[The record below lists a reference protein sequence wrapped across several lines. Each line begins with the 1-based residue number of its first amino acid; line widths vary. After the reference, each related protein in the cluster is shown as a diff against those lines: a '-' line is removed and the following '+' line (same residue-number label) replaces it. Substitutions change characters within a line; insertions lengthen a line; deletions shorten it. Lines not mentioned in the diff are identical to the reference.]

1 MSTKIGWVHSIRDH
15 KHIVF
20 VQLWM
25 PNAPCGGQYL
35 QCVISRKGLGDER
48 WREDRPKITMQACLK
63 LTGIIVK
70 STKSHT
76 GGEELQVESI
86 VLLGVGD
93 GDFRSELNIESETP
107 ILLHKRHML
116 HWAGRLDPDLP
127 FSTFPAANTVREC
140 MRLRDRLHG
149 KIYETYSS
157 LGFLKVDPP
166 TITQIQTEGGSTLF
180 KIDYYGQPAFLTQ
193 SSQLYLES
201 VLPGYGNVWCLE
213 SSYRAEKSSTTRH
226 LAEYKHLEAELIID
240 SLSEL
245 MAHLKLVLSKL
256 YSSVGLDVPEFHTIT
271 HADAIQELNE
281 IGFLDPHGQQYG
293 AQSDLNDKAEMQLL
307 ERHNCPIFVTHFP
320 AGIKAFYMKRKDGDS
335 TLTDSFD
342 LLLPGVGE
350 VVGGSLRMTNYDE
363 LMQAFKDNGI
373 DPAPYYWYTDLR
385 KYGSCPHGG
394 YGIGMERLIKAIR
407 FAQGQP
413 ILHVR
418 DACLYPVYYS

>member
-1 MSTKIGWVHSIRDH
+1 MIGLIDYMSTKIGWVHNIRDH

-25 PNAPCGGQYL
+25 PNAPCQGRYL

-48 WREDRPKITMQACLK
+48 WQDDRPKITMQACLK
-63 LTGIIVK
+63 LTGTIVK
-70 STKSHT
+70 SPKSPT
-76 GGEELQVESI
+76 DGEEMQVESI
-86 VLLGVGD
+86 VLLGAGD
-93 GDFRSELNIESETP
+93 GDFRSEVNAESETH

-116 HWAGRLDPDLP
+116 HWAPH
-127 FSTFPAANTVREC
+127 FPAAKIAQEC

-201 VLPGYGNVWCLE
+201 VLPGYGNVWCME
-213 SSYRAEKSSTTRH
+213 SSYRAEKSSTSRH

-256 YSSVGLDVPEFHTIT
+256 YSSVGLDVPEFHTIS
-271 HADAIQELNE
+271 HADAVQELNE
-281 IGFLDPHGQQYG
+281 IGFLDPQGHPYG

-307 ERHNCPIFVTHFP
+307 ERHKCPIFVTHFP
-320 AGIKAFYMKRKDGDS
+320 AGIKAFYMKRTDGDS